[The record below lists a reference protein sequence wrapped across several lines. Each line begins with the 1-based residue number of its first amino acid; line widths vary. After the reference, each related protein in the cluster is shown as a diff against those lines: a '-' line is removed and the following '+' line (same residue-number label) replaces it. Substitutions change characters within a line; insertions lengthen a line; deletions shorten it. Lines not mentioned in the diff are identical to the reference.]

1 MKYEEEWRNNHG
13 SRNKKV
19 GMENQIGKKKKP
31 KKNVLK
37 RGIEGF

>member
-1 MKYEEEWRNNHG
+1 MKYEGERRNNHG
-13 SRNKKV
+13 STNKKV
-19 GMENQIGKKKKP
+19 GMENQIGKKKET

>member
-19 GMENQIGKKKKP
+19 GMENQIGKKKKT
-31 KKNVLK
+31 KEECFEERN
-37 RGIEGF
+37 